1 MLETVL
7 SLVLL
12 SGTWLTLRGGIIGPG
27 RGLQIVGYD
36 TNALG
41 LGALAVA
48 LAVYFYGWQFGI
60 ALIITVAIHEFGHVA
75 AFRVCGHSDARFR
88 LIPLF
93 GGVAISNQTPSR
105 QDRDFFISLMGPAI
119 CLAPMVLFFAL
130 SDLIVEHS
138 WQAANFLYILGLTM
152 GALNF
157 FNLLPFWPLD
167 GGKITRI
174 LTYTYMPW
182 ATRSVTIAM
191 TAAAAA
197 AAVLTQSWFLLI
209 FVLMGWQSA
218 TQSERLIAVQRPMT
232 PARGG
237 LALAAYLV
245 TTAAFLLG
253 GYPILRSFF

>member
-7 SLVLL
+7 SLCLL
-12 SGTWLTLRGGIIGPG
+12 SGTWLTLRGGFIGPG
-27 RGLQIVGYD
+27 RGLQVIGYD
-36 TNALG
+36 TSALG

-48 LAVYFYGWQFGI
+48 AAMYFYGWQFGI

-75 AFRVCGHSDARFR
+75 AFRVCGHTDARFR

-105 QDRDFFISLMGPAI
+105 QDKDFFISLMGPAI
-119 CLAPMVLFFAL
+119 CLAPMMVFFAV
-130 SDLIVEHS
+130 SDVIVEQS

-174 LTYTYMPW
+174 LTYTYIPW
-182 ATRSVTIAM
+182 ATRPVTIAM
-191 TAAAAA
+191 SAAAAA
-197 AAVLTQSWFLLI
+197 LAVLTQSYFLLI

-218 TQSERLIAVQRPMT
+218 IQSERLIEAQRPMT
-232 PARGG
+232 KQHGA
-237 LALAAYLV
+237 LALAAYV
-245 TTAAFLLG
+245 FTTVAFLMG
-253 GYPILRSFF
+253 GYPILQGFF